1 MNITICD
8 ELKEKGVKVAF
19 AVIKNANIVNKN
31 AQLELEKKE
40 FVEKIDWL
48 KVESSTIF
56 EGYQRLYSDK
66 NEVPPALA
74 ILKLIKKNGR
84 FPNINTVVDSY
95 NLISAKTFFSIGAH
109 DVANIR
115 KDIQFII
122 TTGQEKYTPL
132 GSSELKK
139 ISSGTYA
146 AVDDEKVICYL
157 DQKQCDETKI
167 TKDTKEFLIYVQGN
181 ENTSQEEVEEVLQEV
196 IKKIVKHCG
205 GTVIH

>member
-1 MNITICD
+1 MNITICN

-19 AVIKNANIVNKN
+19 AIIKNTNIVNKN
-31 AQLELEKKE
+31 AQLEIEKKE

-48 KVESSTIF
+48 KIHSSKIL
-56 EGYQRLYSDK
+56 EGYKKLYSDE
-66 NEVPPALA
+66 NELPPALG
-74 ILKLIKKNGR
+74 LLTLIKKNGR

-109 DVANIR
+109 DTANIK
-115 KDIQFII
+115 KDIRFII
-122 TTGQEKYTPL
+122 TTGEERYTPL

-139 ISSGTYA
+139 ISSGMYA

-157 DQKQCDETKI
+157 DQKQCNETKI

-181 ENTSQEEVEEVLQEV
+181 ENTSQEDVEKVLQEV
-196 IKKIVKHCG
+196 IQTILRHCG
-205 GTVIH
+205 GTVIN